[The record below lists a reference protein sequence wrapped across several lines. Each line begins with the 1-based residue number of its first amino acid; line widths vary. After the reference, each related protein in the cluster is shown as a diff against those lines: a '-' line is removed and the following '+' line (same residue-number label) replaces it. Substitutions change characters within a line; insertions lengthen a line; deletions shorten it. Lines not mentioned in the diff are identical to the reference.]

1 MNNLEYR
8 KIKGI
13 EECKLCEDLQLTVWG
28 FSEREVFPA
37 RHLLTVQQNGG
48 LVLGAFTDSGKLIGF
63 SYGFLGYSEGKYY
76 LYSHMLGIIDDYKY
90 KNIGYN
96 LKLLQRKII
105 QERGF
110 TSIKWTFDPLE
121 SPNACLNLHKL
132 GAVIKTYYINYYGE
146 FRGINYGL
154 PTDRFLVE
162 WELNT
167 HRVVERVEKQKIPS
181 VNLSDYPVITET
193 FYNEKGL
200 LELKNVELNSTE
212 KKFLIEI
219 PSNIQ
224 EIKSLDFKVA
234 IDWRN
239 KTRDI
244 FTSYLTGKYSI
255 TDFCTFIHDKKVRK
269 SFYLLERCTD

>member
-1 MNNLEYR
+1 M
-8 KIKGI
+8 
-13 EECKLCEDLQLTVWG
+13 
-28 FSEREVFPA
+28 
-37 RHLLTVQQNGG
+37 
-48 LVLGAFTDSGKLIGF
+48 LGAFDNKGTLIGY

-76 LYSHMLGIIDDYKY
+76 LYSHMLGVVDEYKY

-110 TSIKWTFDPLE
+110 TLIKWTFDPLE
-121 SPNACLNLHKL
+121 SPNAYLNLHKL
-132 GAVIKTYYINYYGE
+132 GAIIKTYYIDYYGS

-162 WELNT
+162 WELDT
-167 HRVVERVEKQKIPS
+167 HRVTDRVEEKNISP
-181 VNLSDYPVITET
+181 VNSSDYPVITQT
-193 FYNEKGL
+193 FYNKKGL
-200 LELKNVELNSTE
+200 LELKNIELNCNE
-212 KKFLIEI
+212 KRFLVEI

-224 EIKSLDFKVA
+224 EMKSIDFNAA

-244 FTSYLTGKYSI
+244 FTSYLTGRYYV
-255 TDFCTFIHDKKVRK
+255 TDFCTFIHDEKVRK
-269 SFYLLERCTD
+269 SFYLMEKITPE

>member
-1 MNNLEYR
+1 MNNIEYR

-13 EECKLCEDLQLTVWG
+13 EECKLCEELQLTVWG
-28 FSEREVFPA
+28 FSEREVFPS
-37 RHLLTVQQNGG
+37 RHLLTAQQNGG
-48 LVLGAFTDSGKLIGF
+48 LVIGAFCDTGKLVGF

-76 LYSHMLGIIDDYKY
+76 LYSHMLGVLDEYKY

-110 TSIKWTFDPLE
+110 SLIKWTFDPLE
-121 SPNACLNLHKL
+121 SPNAYLNLHKL
-132 GAVIKTYYINYYGE
+132 GAVIKTYYIDYYGE

-167 HRVVERVEKQKIPS
+167 NRVAERVEKQNISP
-181 VNLSDYPVITET
+181 VNPSDYPVITET

-200 LELKNVELNSTE
+200 LELKKVELNFTE
-212 KKFLIEI
+212 KKFFVEI

-224 EIKSLDFKVA
+224 EIKSLDFKAA

-244 FTSYLTGKYSI
+244 FTSYLTGKYCI
-255 TDFCTFIHDKKVRK
+255 TDFRTFSHDKKLRK
-269 SFYLLERCTD
+269 SFYLLERY

>member
-1 MNNLEYR
+1 MNNIDYR
-8 KIKGI
+8 KIKDI
-13 EECKLCEDLQLTVWG
+13 EECKLCEELQLTVWG

-37 RHLLTVQQNGG
+37 RHLLTAQQNGG
-48 LVLGAFTDSGKLIGF
+48 LVIGAFSDTGKLIGF

-76 LYSHMLGIIDDYKY
+76 LYSHMLGVLDEHKY

-110 TSIKWTFDPLE
+110 SLIKWTFDPLE
-121 SPNACLNLHKL
+121 SPNAYLNLHKL
-132 GAVIKTYYINYYGE
+132 GAVIKTYYIDYYGE

-162 WELNT
+162 WELNN
-167 HRVVERVEKQKIPS
+167 HRVIERVEKQSIS
-181 VNLSDYPVITET
+181 HLNSSDYPVITET
-193 FYNEKGL
+193 FYNKKGF
-200 LELKNVELNSTE
+200 LELKKVELNFTE
-212 KKFLIEI
+212 KKILVEI

-224 EIKSLDFKVA
+224 EIKSLDFKAA

-244 FTSYLTGKYSI
+244 FTSYLTGKYCI
-255 TDFCTFIHDKKVRK
+255 TDFCTFSHYKKLRK
-269 SFYLLERCTD
+269 SFYLLERY

>member
-1 MNNLEYR
+1 MNNIEYR

-13 EECKLCEDLQLTVWG
+13 EECKLCENLQLTVWG

-37 RHLLTVQQNGG
+37 RHLLTAQQNGG
-48 LVLGAFTDSGKLIGF
+48 LVIGAFSDTGKLVGF

-76 LYSHMLGIIDDYKY
+76 LYSHMLGVLDEYKY

-110 TSIKWTFDPLE
+110 SLIKWTFDPLE
-121 SPNACLNLHKL
+121 SPNAYLNLHKL
-132 GAVIKTYYINYYGE
+132 GAVIKTYYIDYYGE

-167 HRVVERVEKQKIPS
+167 HRVTERVEKQNISPVNPS
-181 VNLSDYPVITET
+181 EYPVVTET

-200 LELKNVELNSTE
+200 LELKKVELNFTE
-212 KKFLIEI
+212 KKFFVEI

-224 EIKSLDFKVA
+224 EIKSLDFKAA

-244 FTSYLTGKYSI
+244 FTSYLTGKYCI
-255 TDFCTFIHDKKVRK
+255 TDFCTFNYDKKLRK
-269 SFYLLERCTD
+269 SFYLLERY

>member
-1 MNNLEYR
+1 MNNIEYR

-37 RHLLTVQQNGG
+37 RNLLTAQQNGG
-48 LVLGAFTDSGKLIGF
+48 LVLGAFSDSGKLIGF

-76 LYSHMLGIIDDYKY
+76 LYSHMLGVLDEYKY

-110 TSIKWTFDPLE
+110 SLIKWTFDPLE
-121 SPNACLNLHKL
+121 SPNAYLNLHKL
-132 GAVIKTYYINYYGE
+132 GALIKTYYIDYYGE

-167 HRVVERVEKQKIPS
+167 HRVTDRVEKQKTSP

-193 FYNEKGL
+193 FYNDKGL
-200 LELKNVELNSTE
+200 LELKKAKLNSTE
-212 KKFLIEI
+212 KKFFVEI

-224 EIKSLDFKVA
+224 EIKSLDFKAA

-244 FTSYLTGKYSI
+244 FTSYLTGKYCI
-255 TDFCTFIHDKKVRK
+255 TDFCTFIHDKKLRK
-269 SFYLLERCTD
+269 SFYLMERFTE